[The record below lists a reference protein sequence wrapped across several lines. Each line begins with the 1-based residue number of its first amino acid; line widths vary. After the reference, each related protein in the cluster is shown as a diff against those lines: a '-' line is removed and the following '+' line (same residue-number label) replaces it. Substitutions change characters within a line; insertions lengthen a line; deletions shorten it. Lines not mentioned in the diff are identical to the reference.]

1 MIKEIS
7 KNEKW
12 MLQAL
17 KQAEKA
23 YLFDEVPIGCVI
35 IKNDTIIGLGYNQV
49 EQLHDSTAHAEII
62 AIRKACA
69 ALVQNRLEG
78 CDIYVTLEPCTMCA
92 GAISLARLRR
102 LYFGAMDI
110 KGGAVENGVKFFE
123 HSTCH
128 HVPEIYGGIQEP
140 ASNKLLKAFFQSKR

>member
-1 MIKEIS
+1 MKRLYSLNMRI
-7 KNEKW
+7 
-12 MLQAL
+12 AL
-17 KQAEKA
+17 CEARKA
-23 YLFDEVPIGCVI
+23 VSRDEVPVGAVI
-35 IKNDTIIGLGYNQV
+35 VDGNTGEIIARAGNRV
-49 EQLHDSTAHAEII
+49 EELHDPTAHAEII

-69 ALVQNRLEG
+69 ALGQNRLEG